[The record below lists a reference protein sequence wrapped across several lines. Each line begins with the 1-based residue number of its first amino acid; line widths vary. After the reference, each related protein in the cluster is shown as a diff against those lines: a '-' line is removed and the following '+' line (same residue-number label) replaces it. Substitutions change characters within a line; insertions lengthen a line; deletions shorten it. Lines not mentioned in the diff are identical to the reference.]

1 MIKIS
6 IQFSVNEFSFEQSLI
21 NKNQLEIRGIEYY
34 TWILISLK
42 YLDEI
47 HNAYCSLYYVMFN
60 SVYIT
65 SIKSLRNRLHWI
77 NASVFGRSNIY
88 ATIKFNV

>member
-6 IQFSVNEFSFEQSLI
+6 IQFFVNEFFFEQSLI
-21 NKNQLEIRGIEYY
+21 DENQLEIRGIEYY

-47 HNAYCSLYYVMFN
+47 HNAYCSLFYVMFN
-60 SVYIT
+60 SVYTT

-77 NASVFGRSNIY
+77 DASIFGRSNIY
-88 ATIKFNV
+88 VAIKFNV